1 MKILIAGHEG
11 MVGSAICRLLVKR
24 NIGNI
29 IGVSSKNLD
38 LRNQFE
44 VLNFFRTEKF
54 DIVIDAAAVVGGIE
68 ANASFPY
75 RFLME
80 NMQIQNNLIDSALK
94 TDVQKFIFLGSSCIY
109 PKYAEQP
116 LKEEY
121 LLSGSLETTNQWY
134 AVAKISGVKL
144 CEAVKTQFGKEFVS
158 LLPTNLYGPN
168 DNFDLETSHVLPAIM
183 RKIHEA
189 KVNNTAVHLW
199 GSGTPLR
206 EFLFVDDLAEA
217 VVNTVVNSYP
227 DCVYNVGSGR
237 EVRIMDLAELISE
250 VIGFKGEIVWDTDK
264 PDGTPRKLLDS
275 TRIND
280 LGWKHSTSLR
290 EGIEITYSWYLSN
303 LSNLREVKHN
313 KSF

>member
-1 MKILIAGHEG
+1 